1 MLAKERHSGGEV
13 PSREENQRFQG
24 LAEKALAQEFDL
36 WAVDGRGEGLEANH
50 LHVAR
55 QGLALMQTKPQ
66 DRVLDLSC
74 GSGWATRLLAAQLPA
89 GKAAGVDISGEM
101 IRIATERSRGIRNVE
116 FVQSSAEALP
126 YAEAAFDK
134 ILCIEAFYYYPDQH
148 RVLDELYRVLVPGGR
163 IFILIDFYRDNPCWS
178 DWTGH
183 LKVQAHLR
191 STAEYIA
198 LLKECG
204 LVHIEAR
211 HIAER
216 HPRSN
221 GYLGSGHKIVRLFQC
236 HPKLWIPNAAKQVRR
251 SLQWRKWRRIG
262 ALLLV
267 ASKPGSLLP

>member
-1 MLAKERHSGGEV
+1 MLAKERHSGEEA
-13 PSREENQRFQG
+13 PSREESQRFRG
-24 LAEKALAQEFDL
+24 VAEKALEQEFDR
-36 WAVDGRGEGLEANH
+36 WAIDGRGEGLEANH

-55 QGLALMQTKPQ
+55 QALALMKLKPQ

-89 GKAAGVDISGEM
+89 GNAAGVDISGEM
-101 IRIATERSRGIRNVE
+101 IGIATERSRGIRNVE

-126 YAEAAFDK
+126 YPEGAFDK
-134 ILCIEAFYYYPDQH
+134 ILCIEAFYYYSDQH
-148 RVLDELYRVLVPGGR
+148 RVLEELSRVLVPGGR
-163 IFILIDFYRDNPCWS
+163 IFILIDFYRDNPCWK
-178 DWTGH
+178 DWIGH
-183 LKVQAHLR
+183 LEVKVHLR

-198 LLKECG
+198 LLKESG

-221 GYLGSGHKIVRLFQC
+221 GYLGSSHKIVQLFHC
-236 HPKLWIPNAAKQVRR
+236 HPKLWIPNAAKQVQR
-251 SLQWRKWRRIG
+251 SLEWRKWRRIG

-267 ASKPGSLLP
+267 ARKPGSLLP